1 MKLRFAHIENFKG
14 VKEVHMDFQPS
25 PQKRITNLHA
35 LFGDNGSG
43 KTTVL
48 QAIALTLSKAT
59 RKTRRTEDFA
69 WYGFLPERIGTLGRT
84 RVELGVAFSEE
95 EVRLNREL
103 FDEWVRLQSA
113 QWLQTHKIEEP
124 GQFRDVTLVL
134 ESGELKAKEG
144 FPALLQFLGRYYI
157 KTSIRNAPHLR
168 EFFPK
173 LGDVFWFDQYR
184 NLGTAGFSQMSS
196 EMSVGDKPDDKEQP
210 SEPPSF
216 LAGVETLREALV
228 VMWGYQ
234 VRPPPGSHF
243 TNYIPK
249 LREKL
254 TLMFPGTNFVGT
266 AEMESATAP
275 RVRSSYFLLERDGR
289 VFDLAE
295 MSSGEQA
302 FFAVIYDFVRLGIQQ
317 SVVLIDELELHLHPP
332 EQQAFLAA
340 LQKIGPDCQFIISTH
355 SEFVEGSIGKDFKTR
370 LPGGR
375 LCL

>member
-1 MKLRFAHIENFKG
+1 MKLKYAHVTNFKG
-14 VKEVHMDFQPS
+14 VKDVHMDFQP
-25 PQKRITNLHA
+25 PPLKQPVDMHA
-35 LFGDNGSG
+35 ILGDNGSG
-43 KTTVL
+43 KTSIL
-48 QAIALTLSKAT
+48 QAIALTLSLAT
-59 RKTRRTEDFA
+59 RKTRRMEDFQ
-69 WYGFLPERIGTLGRT
+69 WYGFMPERIGTLGRT
-84 RVELGVAFSEE
+84 RVEIAVQFTPDEVA
-95 EVRLNREL
+95 LNKRL
-103 FDEWVRLQSA
+103 FDEWKRLQSPE
-113 QWLQTHKIEEP
+113 WLQTHRIEEP
-124 GQFRDVTLVL
+124 GHFPSVTLVF
-134 ESGELKAKEG
+134 ERGELKAKEG

-157 KTSIRNAPHLR
+157 KSTIRNAPQLR

-184 NLGTAGFSQMSS
+184 NLGTAGFSQMSES
-196 EMSVGDKPDDKEQP
+196 NGGEKRDDTEQP
-210 SEPPSF
+210 TEPSSF

-234 VRPPPGSHF
+234 VRPPAGHY

-254 TLMFPGTNFVGT
+254 NLLFPGTSFVGT

-302 FFAVIYDFVRLGIQQ
+302 FFAVIYDFVRLGINR
-317 SVVLIDELELHLHPP
+317 SVVLVDELELHLHPP
-332 EQQAFLAA
+332 EQQAFLAG
-340 LQKIGPDCQFIISTH
+340 LQKIGPDCQFIITTH
-355 SEFVEGSIGKDFKTR
+355 SSFVEGSIPKEQETR
-370 LPGGR
+370 LKEGR